1 MFWAIDYAC
10 LALVVSAAVLV
21 IRLRNLNGS
30 VMALSAMG
38 TVLALL
44 FVVLGAPDDAHAQ
57 IVVGS
62 IALPTL
68 YLIAIFKIR
77 TEITNEP
84 ELGEQDD
91 TDAQADSGQ
100 ADSGQTVS
108 GQTGSA
114 RAGNSQTGSGRPRTG
129 GDR

>member
-10 LALVVSAAVLV
+10 LALVVAAAVLV

-62 IALPTL
+62 IAVPTL
-68 YLIAIFKIR
+68 YLIAIAKIR
-77 TEITNEP
+77 TEVVNEP
-84 ELGEQDD
+84 ELGEQGD
-91 TDAQADSGQ
+91 TDAAAD
-100 ADSGQTVS
+100 ADAG
-108 GQTGSA
+108 
-114 RAGNSQTGSGRPRTG
+114 RAGSG

>member
-77 TEITNEP
+77 TEITNEL
-84 ELGEQDD
+84 ELGEQGD
-91 TDAQADSGQ
+91 TDAQADTGQ
-100 ADSGQTVS
+100 AD
-108 GQTGSA
+108 GSRVDSS
-114 RAGNSQTGSGRPRTG
+114 RADGSRARTG